1 MNIKIKHH
9 LLIDSPNEKKNEKKK
24 KENHPLIKTPKEKK
38 NIRINIKIITTIF
51 KN

>member
-1 MNIKIKHH
+1 MK
-9 LLIDSPNEKKNEKKK
+9 KKNEKKK